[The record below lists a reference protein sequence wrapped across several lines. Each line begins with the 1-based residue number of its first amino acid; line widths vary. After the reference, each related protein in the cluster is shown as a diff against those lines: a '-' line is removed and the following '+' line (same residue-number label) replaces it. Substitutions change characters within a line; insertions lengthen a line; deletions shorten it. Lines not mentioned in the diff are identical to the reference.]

1 MCTRVIFH
9 VIFTRKRKENVVLR
23 SLAQIET
30 DKNQL
35 ARIKKGKSGSRI
47 DFENDFPKTIW
58 IGGNP
63 RAPLVESNEQVEQTV
78 QAGKSRGVRGIS
90 PDAAIFL
97 IYRRFAPFHRSVP
110 STTTTT
116 SPPPLPSHPSSPSPR
131 FETQGEYICNSKYD
145 ACLLN

>member
-1 MCTRVIFH
+1 MCTRVIFQ

-110 STTTTT
+110 STTT
-116 SPPPLPSHPSSPSPR
+116 SPPPLPSLPSSPSPR

>member
-1 MCTRVIFH
+1 MCTRVIFQ

-110 STTTTT
+110 STTT

>member
-1 MCTRVIFH
+1 MCTRVIFQ

-110 STTTTT
+110 STTT
-116 SPPPLPSHPSSPSPR
+116 SPPSPPLSSLLPVTAFRNAGRIYLQFKIRRLPS
-131 FETQGEYICNSKYD
+131 
-145 ACLLN
+145 